1 MSYFFD
7 LPSLLKRGDL
17 RKVMD
22 LLSLREHHARTLLIH
37 HRWDVEKLL
46 AVLVEKG
53 KACLFADAGVPLTE
67 DQDLSLSRQST
78 SVIMCDICMEEIPG
92 HITTRM
98 DCSHCY
104 CNDCKQ
110 SSTIV
115 SFLFHMVSCGH
126 C

>member
-1 MSYFFD
+1 
-7 LPSLLKRGDL
+7 
-17 RKVMD
+17 MD

-53 KACLFADAGVPLTE
+53 KACLFVDAGVPLTE
-67 DQDLSLSRQST
+67 DQDLSLPKQST
-78 SVIMCDICMEEIPG
+78 STIMCDICMEEIPG

-98 DCSHCY
+98 DCSHRY

-110 SSTIV
+110 L
-115 SFLFHMVSCGH
+115 FLFFFIWSVVDTVKLCGAALYRMGSGPVK
-126 C
+126 